1 MLTMRYSEI
10 EIQMVIDAAN
20 AMNAYAVYF
29 VDSYGYMHENDV
41 IRFFKRFDGSLD
53 DSIKIGFHAHN
64 NMNLAF
70 ANALTFIKQESDR
83 KIIVDACIAGMG
95 QGAGN
100 LQTEI
105 IIEHMIKNYG

>member
-1 MLTMRYSEI
+1 
-10 EIQMVIDAAN
+10 
-20 AMNAYAVYF
+20 
-29 VDSYGYMHENDV
+29 
-41 IRFFKRFDGSLD
+41 
-53 DSIKIGFHAHN
+53 
-64 NMNLAF
+64 MNLAF

-105 IIEHMIKNYG
+105 IIEHMIKIMAMNITLRQF

>member
-41 IRFFKRFDGSLD
+41 IRFLRDLME
-53 DSIKIGFHAHN
+53 AW
-64 NMNLAF
+64 
-70 ANALTFIKQESDR
+70 
-83 KIIVDACIAGMG
+83 
-95 QGAGN
+95 
-100 LQTEI
+100 
-105 IIEHMIKNYG
+105 MIL